1 MLLYSV
7 TDFCYHRMIQKN
19 FIDMENMFELLNE
32 DQEVI
37 DAPGA
42 LEMDVKRGALEFN
55 NVSFS
60 YVPERIVLR
69 NITFTVPPGKTVAL
83 VGLFVLLLFEPANS
97 NFAYQVGPS
106 GAGKSTII
114 RLLFRFYDVDSGGII
129 IDGQNIKTVRQ
140 KSLRKFMGVVP
151 QDTVLFNNTIKYENS
166 TFFNLVRLIV
176 YNPIKVQRQ
185 IWSIDRFR
193 PRSRRGSS
201 VC

>member
-1 MLLYSV
+1 
-7 TDFCYHRMIQKN
+7 MIQKN

-83 VGLFVLLLFEPANS
+83 VGLFAFSSCDQLNKIVWLSGWTIGGWKKHNHPTAFPLLRRRLRRNHHRRTEHQNGAAKVPAKIHGRSSSGHGAVQQYN
-97 NFAYQVGPS
+97 QV
-106 GAGKSTII
+106 
-114 RLLFRFYDVDSGGII
+114 
-129 IDGQNIKTVRQ
+129 
-140 KSLRKFMGVVP
+140 
-151 QDTVLFNNTIKYENS
+151 
-166 TFFNLVRLIV
+166 
-176 YNPIKVQRQ
+176 
-185 IWSIDRFR
+185 
-193 PRSRRGSS
+193 
-201 VC
+201 C